1 MAAQKAAEQKTERQT
16 GRPKFRYQDVPEL
29 PETFSDSVGRW
40 YFDGATLRIE
50 FLVSRMD
57 QEKSSEGLSGRK
69 LPVCRL
75 VLTPTGA
82 LELLYQAQRMAAAF
96 EKAGLVKKVEDE
108 QAAAA
113 AAS

>member
-1 MAAQKAAEQKTERQT
+1 MAEQKTAEQKTE
-16 GRPKFRYQDVPEL
+16 RPKFRYQDVPEL

-108 QAAAA
+108 KTATTVAN
-113 AAS
+113 